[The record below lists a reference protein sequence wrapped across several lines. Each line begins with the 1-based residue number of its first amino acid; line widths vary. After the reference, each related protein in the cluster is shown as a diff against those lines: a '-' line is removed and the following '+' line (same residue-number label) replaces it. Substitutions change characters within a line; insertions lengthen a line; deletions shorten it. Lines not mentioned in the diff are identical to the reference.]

1 VIAGGKGWGEV
12 NLERLIGKY
21 QLNDSV
27 KVLGYVNDQ
36 ELASLYS
43 NAKFLAMPSI
53 YEGFGLPLL
62 EAMQYGTPVLTS
74 HEGSMAEVVGG
85 CGMLVDPYSVESI
98 SVGIQ
103 RMLRDDELIKAL
115 GIKALRRS
123 QDFSWEKCAT
133 ETMAVFE
140 EAIALRD
147 IRMSRS

>member
-1 VIAGGKGWGEV
+1 
-12 NLERLIGKY
+12 
-21 QLNDSV
+21 
-27 KVLGYVNDQ
+27 
-36 ELASLYS
+36 
-43 NAKFLAMPSI
+43 
-53 YEGFGLPLL
+53 
-62 EAMQYGTPVLTS
+62 
-74 HEGSMAEVVGG
+74 MAEVVGG